1 MDTDDPVLPQLKKL
15 REGRGLTPE
24 RLKASGAVMSSLA
37 TSDPVEALQSLKQM
51 LAEMGD
57 SEQTRSLQVDFG
69 LNLPDL
75 LSVEPSSRDRTYLGS
90 RRASYADL
98 IGRDVKTLA
107 RWSDKALADF
117 RGKLLADTFTGH
129 LYVVA
134 TVQNDRILGCTL
146 TREDLSDEAVPITE
160 RTSLEHQ
167 NPQDSPSLPCL
178 VYAFP
183 RDWKPATLT
192 LAASFTKPVSATEAW
207 GIAAESFFD
216 LCFGHERYPLKMDDD
231 TVTVKFVRPR
241 RDRLYAL
248 WWRGPH
254 SPSRRPTVS
263 PEVQPEP
270 HTTEP

>member
-15 REGRGLTPE
+15 REGRGLTPD
-24 RLKASGAVMSSLA
+24 RLRASGAVMSSLA
-37 TSDPVEALQSLKQM
+37 TSDPAEALHSLEQM
-51 LAEMGD
+51 LLQMGD
-57 SEQTRSLQVDFG
+57 TDQTRALQVDFG
-69 LNLPDL
+69 LNMPDL

-107 RWSDKALADF
+107 RWSDKALADL

-134 TVQNDRILGCTL
+134 TVHSDRILGCTL
-146 TREDLSDEAVPITE
+146 TREDIADDGTPITE
-160 RTSLEHQ
+160 RTSLEHRNSQ
-167 NPQDSPSLPCL
+167 EGPSLPCL

-183 RDWKPATLT
+183 RDWKPVTLT
-192 LAASFTKPVSATEAW
+192 LAASFTKPELPTKAW

-216 LCFGHERYPLKMDDD
+216 LCFGHERYPLVMDDD

-241 RDRLYAL
+241 RDRLYGL
-248 WWRGPH
+248 WWR
-254 SPSRRPTVS
+254 
-263 PEVQPEP
+263 
-270 HTTEP
+270 